1 MTAMQER
8 EINIRA
14 SDVLSYIPTYT
25 ENNIS
30 PDGKF
35 LNIQLN
41 NQNFP
46 LELRNVGLE
55 EHPAYI
61 AWMDTHPDH
70 QGVPIGLAHATA
82 VERADVIV
90 KMVRDYHQDITTI
103 ITPNSSKS
111 IPSIEETVAIA
122 SQKLGRTFDFIVLP
136 GGKDED
142 AVGKESV
149 IAPIAYRNVTSP
161 NENKYL
167 GVTAKDLN
175 TLLQAHTRGK
185 GIVQLD
191 DVYTSG
197 GTDSAVQKI
206 LNIIF
211 HLPDTTRHPLIVVA
225 RESPC
230 DEHYPHKAPDH
241 VFPVIY
247 LPEFV
252 HPLPTILQRH

>member
-1 MTAMQER
+1 MTALQER
-8 EINIRA
+8 EPTLRV

-25 ENNIS
+25 ENHIS

-35 LNIQLN
+35 LTIDLN
-41 NQNFP
+41 NQHFP
-46 LELRNVGLE
+46 LALRNVGSE
-55 EHPAYI
+55 DQPVVI
-61 AWMDTHPDH
+61 AWMDTHPEHDS
-70 QGVPIGLAHATA
+70 VPIGLAHATA

-90 KMVRDYHQDITTI
+90 KMVRNYHQDITTI

-122 SQKLGRTFDFIVLP
+122 SEKLGRAFDFIVLP
-136 GGKDED
+136 GGKDAD
-142 AVGKESV
+142 AVERESA
-149 IAPIAYRNVTSP
+149 IAPVSYRNVTSP

-175 TLLQAHTRGK
+175 TLLHAHARGK
-185 GIVQLD
+185 GIVQID

-206 LNIIF
+206 LNTIF
-211 HLPDTTRHPLIVVA
+211 HLPDMARHPLIVVA
-225 RESPC
+225 RESSY
-230 DEHYPHKAPDH
+230 DSNYPHKAPDH
-241 VFPVIY
+241 VFPVIH

>member
-1 MTAMQER
+1 MTAIQETR
-8 EINIRA
+8 QYIKTC
-14 SDVLSYIPTYT
+14 DVFSYIPVYD
-25 ENNIS
+25 ENFITK
-30 PDGKF
+30 DGKF
-35 LNIQLN
+35 LEIELASQK
-41 NQNFP
+41 FP
-46 LELRNVGLE
+46 LELRNVGSV
-55 EHPAYI
+55 EHPAII
-61 AWMDTHPDH
+61 AWMDTHPEH
-70 QGVPIGLAHATA
+70 EGVPIGLAHATA

-90 KMVRDYHQDITTI
+90 KMVRDCHQDITTI

-122 SQKLGRTFDFIVLP
+122 SQKLGRAFDFIVLP

-142 AVGKESV
+142 AVSRESA
-149 IAPIAYRNVTSP
+149 IAPVAYRNVTSP

-175 TLLQAHTRGK
+175 TLLQAHTQGK
-185 GIVQLD
+185 GIVQID

-197 GTDSAVQKI
+197 GTDNAVQKI

-230 DEHYPHKAPDH
+230 DEHYPHKVPDH